1 MTTIAIGA
9 NRAAV
14 YTANYSKSSVS
25 ASNTTAAAAPP
36 PGQTEVKS
44 DVYQKL
50 DDYVKMTPAQRM
62 REELLKKLGLTED
75 ELASKSPQ
83 EREGI
88 ETKLRD
94 LVKQQM
100 QDAQAKHLTTMQPV
114 GQLIDTTA

>member
-9 NRAAV
+9 SRAAA

-25 ASNTTAAAAPP
+25 ASNTTAAAAP
-36 PGQTEVKS
+36 GQTEAKS